1 LGVNFY
7 LYLIIKDVRVP
18 WFGFFQHFFSGFAL
32 PLKPNYPQLSL
43 KIKSH
48 KKNGTGNMF
57 NPTDLQR
64 PEDEPHPS
72 RKLWR
77 ATYRSRT
84 SLIIQGNF
92 GEPRIEAGLL
102 YVRDPALILT
112 DL

>member
-1 LGVNFY
+1 L
-7 LYLIIKDVRVP
+7 
-18 WFGFFQHFFSGFAL
+18 AL
-32 PLKPNYPQLSL
+32 PLKSNYPQLSPE
-43 KIKSH
+43 IKSH
-48 KKNGTGNMF
+48 KKNGTENMF
-57 NPTDLQR
+57 NPTD
-64 PEDEPHPS
+64 PYNVEDEPHPS

-92 GEPRIEAGLL
+92 GKPRIEAGLL